1 MEFTKIGKWL
11 VRTSDIDAI
20 KLGSQNNMVLLVK
33 NEALLHVEFDTQ
45 EDAQLCYDRLCKQLA
60 GD

>member
-1 MEFTKIGKWL
+1 MEFTKIGNWL
-11 VRTSDIDAI
+11 IRTRDIDAI
-20 KLGSQNNMVLLVK
+20 KLGSQNKMALLVK
-33 NEALLHVEFDTQ
+33 NEALDVEFDTQ